1 MSIQLTPEFE
11 QLIENKVKSGPYK
24 SASEVIAEALRLLEQ
39 RDRIFADN
47 KDAVRAKIE
56 QGWQSAQREELV
68 DGDEVFDRIHAEL
81 EGRDRS
87 APE

>member
-1 MSIQLTPEFE
+1 MAIQLTPEFE

-24 SASEVIAEALRLLEQ
+24 SASEVIAEALRLLDQ

-56 QGWQSAQREELV
+56 QGWQSAQRGELV
-68 DGDEVFDRIHAEL
+68 DGDEVFDRIDADL
-81 EGRDRS
+81 ESRERA

>member
-56 QGWQSAQREELV
+56 QGWQAAQRGELV
-68 DGDEVFDRIHAEL
+68 DGDEVFDRIDAEL
-81 EGRDRS
+81 EARERA

>member
-1 MSIQLTPEFE
+1 MGIHLTPEFE

-39 RDRIFADN
+39 RDRIFAHSNDE
-47 KDAVRAKIE
+47 VRTQIE
-56 QGWQSAQREELV
+56 QGWQSAQRGELV
-68 DGDEVFDRIHAEL
+68 DGAEVFDRIDTEL
-81 EGRDRS
+81 EGRERA

>member
-1 MSIQLTPEFE
+1 MPIQLTPEFE

-39 RDRIFADN
+39 RDRIFADTN
-47 KDAVRAKIE
+47 DKVRTQIE
-56 QGWQSAQREELV
+56 QGWQSAQRGELV
-68 DGDEVFDRIHAEL
+68 DGDEVFDRIDAEL
-81 EGRDRS
+81 EARERA

>member
-1 MSIQLTPEFE
+1 MPIRLTPEFE
-11 QLIENKVKSGPYK
+11 QLIENKVKLGPYK

-39 RDRIFADN
+39 RDRIFTDN

-56 QGWQSAQREELV
+56 QGWQSAQRGVLL
-68 DGDEVFDRIHAEL
+68 DGDEVFDRIDAEL
-81 EGRDRS
+81 EGRERA

>member
-1 MSIQLTPEFE
+1 MPIQLTPEFE

-47 KDAVRAKIE
+47 KDGVRAKIE
-56 QGWQSAQREELV
+56 QGWQSAQRGELV
-68 DGDEVFDRIHAEL
+68 DGDEVFDRIDAEL
-81 EGRDRS
+81 EARERA